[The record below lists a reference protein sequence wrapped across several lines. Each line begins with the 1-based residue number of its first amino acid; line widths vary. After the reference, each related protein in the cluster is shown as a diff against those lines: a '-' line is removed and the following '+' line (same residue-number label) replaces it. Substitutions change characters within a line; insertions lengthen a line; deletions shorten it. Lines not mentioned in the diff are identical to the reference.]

1 MLNVVFVPG
10 LGLTGFEWH
19 AVRIHLGDAVDQARA
34 IALPS
39 LGEPVVPGTELG
51 VDAAADRVAA
61 SISGDEPP
69 VVLVGHSAGCAVAV
83 ATAVRCPS
91 VAGLVAWKAGV
102 SPGNAATIAAV
113 AHRASEFPLCT
124 EALRGGRLS
133 LDQVGVIA
141 SRAADG
147 SDEHYAQLASVATV
161 NQLRTAVALEPRPDP
176 EPARPPRRSIVRLSV
191 PAAANVAPSGSVRS
205 RCSTIRMFAIAACAR
220 RRSAISSR
228 PL

>member
-91 VAGLVAWKAGV
+91 VAGLVLVGPATD
-102 SPGNAATIAAV
+102 PRAATWPRMTGRWLRSAIHERLWELPLLIPQYRRTGLVSMARGMHAMRAYRADDAIA
-113 AHRASEFPLCT
+113 
-124 EALRGGRLS
+124 
-133 LDQVGVIA
+133 
-141 SRAADG
+141 
-147 SDEHYAQLASVATV
+147 
-161 NQLRTAVALEPRPDP
+161 RTAVPVTVVRGVHDRIAPDDWC
-176 EPARPPRRSIVRLSV
+176 RRLAEQAGGPGTVVSV
-191 PAAANVAPSGSVRS
+191 PGAGHMLPITHPGEVAAAIQA
-205 RCSTIRMFAIAACAR
+205 
-220 RRSAISSR
+220 
-228 PL
+228 LQ